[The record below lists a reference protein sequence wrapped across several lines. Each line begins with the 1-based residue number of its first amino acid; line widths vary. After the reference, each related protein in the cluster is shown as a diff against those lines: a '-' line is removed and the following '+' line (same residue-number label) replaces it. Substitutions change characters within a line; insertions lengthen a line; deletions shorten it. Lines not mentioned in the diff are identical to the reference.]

1 MVTCIG
7 YQHDEGTMI
16 RTPKIRNMEQFAEA
30 SGLSRPTVSKFFNN
44 PDSVRP
50 STRKKIEEALER
62 FDYRPNIYAINQ
74 NRRLTK
80 TIGIVVPYL
89 TDPFFGE
96 IARML
101 AAKCVAEG
109 YSPSMFSSN
118 GTAEQECEIFDNLRS
133 MKPTGV
139 LLAPLGRLSD
149 QSAVAAFCKDVP
161 TVLFDSNIKDLGLSF
176 VGSDNA
182 QFTALMVE
190 YLHRTGEPPAL
201 LEMKTP
207 PNPNARKRRQGYV
220 SAMEYHRLAP
230 EIVQIDG
237 EGWRLE
243 DIGYAGGMKAFAD
256 KAFKSR
262 TVLCS
267 NDRLAIGFLAACHEK
282 GLKVGI
288 GPDVDIRVAG
298 QDDHPFSRFTYPP
311 LTTIAQ
317 DYESISKRA
326 VEALLDAV
334 KEEQVP
340 TERPDIFFEGKLIM
354 RKSA

>member
-1 MVTCIG
+1 MTK
-7 YQHDEGTMI
+7 
-16 RTPKIRNMEQFAEA
+16 TPKIRNMEQFAEA
-30 SGLSRPTVSKFFNN
+30 SGLSRPTVSKFFND
-44 PDSVRP
+44 PESVRP
-50 STRKKIEEALER
+50 STRKRIEEALER

-96 IARML
+96 MARLL
-101 AAKCVAEG
+101 AAKCVEEG

-118 GTAEQECEIFDNLRS
+118 GSPDYEREVFDTLRS

-149 QSAVAAFCKDVP
+149 QKAVASFCKDVP
-161 TVLFDSNIKDLGLSF
+161 TVLFDSNIKELGLSF
-176 VGSDNA
+176 IGSDNT
-182 QFTALMVE
+182 QFTSLIVE

-201 LEMKTP
+201 FEMKTP
-207 PNPNARKRRQGYV
+207 PNPNARKRRQGYEM
-220 SAMEYHRLAP
+220 AMANHGLEP
-230 EIVQIDG
+230 EIIQVNG
-237 EGWRLE
+237 EGWALE
-243 DIGYAGGMKAFAD
+243 DIGYAGGLQILSEKAFR
-256 KAFKSR
+256 SN
-262 TVLCS
+262 TILCT

-282 GLKVGI
+282 GLKVGL
-288 GPDVDIRVAG
+288 GKDADIRVAG

-317 DYESISKRA
+317 DYDAISQRA

-334 KEEQVP
+334 KNEKSFS
-340 TERPDIFFEGKLIM
+340 ERPDIFFEGKLIM

>member
-1 MVTCIG
+1 M
-7 YQHDEGTMI
+7 
-16 RTPKIRNMEQFAEA
+16 RKTPKIRNMEQFAEA

-44 PDSVRP
+44 PESVRP
-50 STRKKIEEALER
+50 STRKRIEEALER

-101 AAKCVAEG
+101 AAKCIAEG

-118 GTAEQECEIFDNLRS
+118 GSASYECEIFDTLRS

-149 QSAVAAFCKDVP
+149 QKAVAAFCKDVP

-176 VGSDNA
+176 IGSDNA
-182 QFTALMVE
+182 QFTSLIVE
-190 YLHRTGEPPAL
+190 YLNRTGEPPAL
-201 LEMKTP
+201 FEMKTP
-207 PNPNARKRRQGYV
+207 PNPNARKRRQGYIA
-220 SAMEYHRLAP
+220 AMENHGLEP
-230 EIVQIDG
+230 EVIQVDG
-237 EGWRLE
+237 EGWALE
-243 DIGYAGGMKAFAD
+243 DIGFEGGMKVLSG
-256 KAFKSR
+256 KAFKSN
-262 TVLCS
+262 TILCT

-282 GLKVGI
+282 GLQVGLQP
-288 GPDVDIRVAG
+288 GADIRVAG

-317 DYESISKRA
+317 DYEAISQRA
-326 VEALLDAV
+326 VEALLDTV
-334 KEEQVP
+334 GKEQELP
-340 TERPDIFFEGKLIM
+340 ARPDIFFEGKLIM

>member
-1 MVTCIG
+1 MTK
-7 YQHDEGTMI
+7 
-16 RTPKIRNMEQFAEA
+16 TPKIRNMEQFAEA
-30 SGLSRPTVSKFFNN
+30 SGLSRPTVSKFFND
-44 PDSVRP
+44 PESVRP
-50 STRKKIEEALER
+50 STRKRIEEALER

-96 IARML
+96 MARLL
-101 AAKCVAEG
+101 AAKCVEEG

-118 GTAEQECEIFDNLRS
+118 GSPDYERELFDTLRS

-149 QSAVAAFCKDVP
+149 QKAVASFCKDAP

-176 VGSDNA
+176 IGSDNA
-182 QFTALMVE
+182 QFTSLIVE

-201 LEMKTP
+201 FEMKTP
-207 PNPNARKRRQGYV
+207 PNPNARKRRQGYEE
-220 SAMEYHRLAP
+220 AMASHGLEP
-230 EIVQIDG
+230 EIIQIEG
-237 EGWRLE
+237 EGWALE
-243 DIGYAGGMKAFAD
+243 DIGYAGGLK
-256 KAFKSR
+256 
-262 TVLCS
+262 VLSENTFRSNTILCT

-282 GLKVGI
+282 GLKVGLRQ
-288 GPDVDIRVAG
+288 DADIRVAG

-317 DYESISKRA
+317 DYDAISQRA

-334 KEEQVP
+334 KNERTE
-340 TERPDIFFEGKLIM
+340 TERPDFFFEGKLIM